1 MQRPDVINELRR
13 VTQAIPPGRVLSYG
27 GVGQRMVPR
36 QTGRGVGRLL
46 AIGAPD
52 VVWWRVVRAD
62 GFLSTVH
69 RSPLIAAEQ
78 TQKLIQEGV
87 SVVENRVPMAKFRQE
102 DED

>member
-1 MQRPDVINELRR
+1 
-13 VTQAIPPGRVLSYG
+13 
-27 GVGQRMVPR
+27 
-36 QTGRGVGRLL
+36 
-46 AIGAPD
+46 

-87 SVVENRVPMAKFRQE
+87 SVVENRVQVDKFWQE
-102 DED
+102 D

>member
-36 QTGRGVGRLL
+36 QTGRGVCRLL

-87 SVVENRVPMAKFRQE
+87 SVVENRISMLEFRHDQE
-102 DED
+102 D